1 MNSKVSKIII
11 LACTCSSLSANQFW
25 ASGVSINS
33 GWSAYLQ
40 YPNQCWGAVAG
51 NTLGWWQQNVGID
64 LNLKEGA
71 PQGNKAITD

>member
-40 YPNQCWGAVAG
+40 HPNQCWGAVAG
-51 NTLGWWQQNVGID
+51 NTLGWWQ
-64 LNLKEGA
+64 
-71 PQGNKAITD
+71 